1 LAGIGHASLG
11 LDMNWFNYLWEKIP
25 ELRNLGN
32 KDFQLSKLVARI
44 HRTRNEVVNIQ
55 VAISQI
61 QPIHKIDRDT
71 AVLRLNERIDALKPC
86 RAAWLK
92 EPFISNDLLHEVL
105 PSVSAIKVIEIDHG
119 QYVAFEG
126 NGRLYAIKEVFDQLD
141 VEVDL
146 YVLEK
151 DSKISRRVVR
161 ILKLNQLKA
170 E

>member
-1 LAGIGHASLG
+1 
-11 LDMNWFNYLWEKIP
+11 MNWIHYLWETIP

-44 HRTRNEVVNIQ
+44 HRTRKEVVIIQ

-71 AVLRLNERIDALKPC
+71 ALLRLNERIDALKTS

-92 EPFISNDLLHEVL
+92 QPFISNDLMHEVI
-105 PSVSAIKVIEIDHG
+105 PSVSAIKVIEIDNG

-126 NGRLYAIKEVFDQLD
+126 NGRLYALKKVFDQLD
-141 VEVDL
+141 IEVDL

-161 ILKLNQLKA
+161 ILKLNQLKVA
-170 E
+170 